1 MKLFIVS
8 IVKDWTGLI
17 DVTVRVNGKKDY
29 TFTLSSQF
37 DLEEFEKMLKFN
49 PGKALNYLKDRNVN
63 KENKSYE

>member
-1 MKLFIVS
+1 MKLIIVS

-37 DLEEFEKMLKFN
+37 DLEEFERISKYN
-49 PGKALNYLKDRNVN
+49 PGKALNYLKDRNIG
-63 KENKSYE
+63 EGE

>member
-1 MKLFIVS
+1 MRIFVVS

-37 DLEEFEKMLKFN
+37 DLDEFNKLLVHN
-49 PGKALNYLKDRNVN
+49 PGKALNWLK
-63 KENKSYE
+63 KAKIKSESL

>member
-17 DVTVRVNGKKDY
+17 DVTVRINGKKDY

-37 DLEEFEKMLKFN
+37 DLEEFERVLRFN
-49 PGKALNYLKDRNVN
+49 PGKALNILKDRNVS
-63 KENKSYE
+63 KGDK

>member
-17 DVTVRVNGKKDY
+17 DVTVRINGKKDY

-37 DLEEFEKMLKFN
+37 DLEEFERVLRFN
-49 PGKALNYLKDRNVN
+49 PGKALNILKDRNTN
-63 KENKSYE
+63 KGEKHP

>member
-1 MKLFIVS
+1 MKIFIVS

-49 PGKALNYLKDRNVN
+49 PGKALNYLKDRNVS
-63 KENKSYE
+63 KGE